1 MVAEN
6 VVLKFS
12 IACSRSRPPFHPTRS
27 TPSNTPSLLQ
37 PSMHNVPLKRAGCA
51 VTSTAAWCLSI
62 VCVLDML
69 ATACTT
75 LFRPASPQGG
85 IWDLRSTMHVHA
97 KCMHPRLDIRSLPY
111 NACLP
116 QLCYTVILQQ
126 NGPESALTAP
136 EVFKMAQTP

>member
-51 VTSTAAWCLSI
+51 VTSTAARCLSI
-62 VCVLDML
+62 VCVLDMPG
-69 ATACTT
+69 TACTT

-85 IWDLRSTMHVHA
+85 MLEHYARQVHA
-97 KCMHPRLDIRSLPY
+97 PKTGHKVFALQCMFAAIMLHSNRS
-111 NACLP
+111 AEW
-116 QLCYTVILQQ
+116 T
-126 NGPESALTAP
+126 
-136 EVFKMAQTP
+136 